1 RRDVAEL
8 DRRGA
13 KRHAAPLH
21 PRAREMHL
29 GDSGRAHQGRCIVGR
44 DATSGQHA
52 DAAGRLPHQPGNRV
66 RALGRGGRLAGAE
79 HALHPECDERLER
92 PGRVAAHVE
101 RAVKRHVQWP
111 RGGDQLAGPVHI
123 DLPVG
128 AQHARHDALRAGLL
142 GPLDVLE
149 HHRELGRRV
158 EEVSAARPDEHEDR
172 DVEPRPAD
180 RERTRG
186 GRRAALDQ
194 VGAQLEAVRAATRG
208 GERGLD
214 GVDAGFDEDGSG
226 HGAKIMEEF
235 LLLRPAGASIEPM
248 TARPEP
254 HFGIV
259 QLGPFAGFVQRFE
272 DLIGSATAMALYF
285 IHSRR
290 WRENHD
296 AAIKAFLGRPGT
308 TLEVFLPDLESHELM
323 FSLGKH
329 FEDGP
334 LIPALV
340 ADAYRYF
347 ARLARDFAKPAHIW
361 LFDRYP
367 TYSFYRFDD
376 RAVIALYS
384 NTSAK
389 KELPAFE
396 LTAGGVLGTFL
407 AADMDDL
414 KKECRKRAS
423 QDLEV
428 VIANAAP

>member
-1 RRDVAEL
+1 M
-8 DRRGA
+8 RGF
-13 KRHAAPLH
+13 
-21 PRAREMHL
+21 
-29 GDSGRAHQGRCIVGR
+29 SYSSQ
-44 DATSGQHA
+44 
-52 DAAGRLPHQPGNRV
+52 
-66 RALGRGGRLAGAE
+66 
-79 HALHPECDERLER
+79 
-92 PGRVAAHVE
+92 
-101 RAVKRHVQWP
+101 
-111 RGGDQLAGPVHI
+111 
-123 DLPVG
+123 
-128 AQHARHDALRAGLL
+128 
-142 GPLDVLE
+142 
-149 HHRELGRRV
+149 
-158 EEVSAARPDEHEDR
+158 
-172 DVEPRPAD
+172 
-180 RERTRG
+180 
-186 GRRAALDQ
+186 
-194 VGAQLEAVRAATRG
+194 
-208 GERGLD
+208 
-214 GVDAGFDEDGSG
+214 
-226 HGAKIMEEF
+226 F
-235 LLLRPAGASIEPM
+235 LLLGLTGASIEPM
-248 TARPEP
+248 TARSEP
-254 HFGIV
+254 PFGIV

-272 DLIGSATAMALYF
+272 DLIGSATTMALYF

-308 TLEVFLPDLESHELM
+308 ALEVFLPDLESHELM

-347 ARLARDFAKPAHIW
+347 ARLARDFGKPAHVW

-367 TYSFYRFDD
+367 TYSFYQFDE

-396 LTAGGVLGTFL
+396 LTADGLLGRFL

-414 KKECRKRAS
+414 KKECRKRAP